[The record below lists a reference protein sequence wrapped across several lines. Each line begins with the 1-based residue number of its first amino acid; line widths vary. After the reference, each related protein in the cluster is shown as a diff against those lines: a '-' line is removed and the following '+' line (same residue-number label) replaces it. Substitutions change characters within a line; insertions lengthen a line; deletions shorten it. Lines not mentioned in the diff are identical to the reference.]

1 MGSDNVRRPVLERGD
16 IMGPIEQREEFLL
29 RLIGRMVS
37 IDDQSGRMGRITS
50 VSVTSDGFLLG
61 RTSPGHDRGVFLGRA
76 PWLQGDVY
84 SDARKKQE
92 PT

>member
-1 MGSDNVRRPVLERGD
+1 
-16 IMGPIEQREEFLL
+16 MGPIEQREEFLL
-29 RLIGRMVS
+29 WLIGRKVQ
-37 IDDQSGRMGRITS
+37 IDESGKMGRITS

-61 RTSPGHDRGVFLGRA
+61 RTSPGYDRGVFLGRA
-76 PWLQGDVY
+76 PWLRGDVY